1 MRFLIALVLITSAC
15 SKKKTETAANP
26 CDAAVE
32 RGVDQTI
39 AKRRAGNT
47 QPMTPEEQE
56 VPKKLKAALAKS
68 CADTK
73 WAADVIECYNTADDI
88 AACKDKLTPE
98 QRAAYTQAA
107 MGVMAGARGSAG
119 PHGMGG
125 PPGGSMGGP
134 PGGGHMGGPP
144 GGGSMGAPAGSGD
157 APAGSA
163 APPTPP
169 APAGSGSN

>member
-15 SKKKTETAANP
+15 SKKKEDPCTAAVN
-26 CDAAVE
+26 

-39 AKRRAGNT
+39 AKRRAGVAE
-47 QPMTPEEQE
+47 PMSPAEQE
-56 VPKKLKAALAKS
+56 VPKKLKVALAKS

-73 WAADVIECYNTADDI
+73 WGADVIECYKTADDI
-88 AACKDKLTPE
+88 AICKEKLTPE

-107 MGVMAGARGSAG
+107 MGVMQGAGGG
-119 PHGMGG
+119 GGMPPHGMAPGG
-125 PPGGSMGGP
+125 GAMGAPGGGSMGA
-134 PGGGHMGGPP
+134 P

-157 APAGSA
+157 APGSGA

-169 APAGSGSN
+169 APPPPPAGSGSN

>member
-15 SKKKTETAANP
+15 SKKKTEPAANP

-39 AKRRAGNT
+39 AKRRAGT
-47 QPMTPEEQE
+47 AQPMTPEEQE
-56 VPKKLKAALAKS
+56 VPKKLKVALAKS

-73 WAADVIECYNTADDI
+73 WGADVIECYKTADDI

-107 MGVMAGARGSAG
+107 MGVMAHDEAMGIGLKPGQTKELTITFTGDGAMFAG
-119 PHGMGG
+119 CHV
-125 PPGGSMGGP
+125 PG
-134 PGGGHMGGPP
+134 HY
-144 GGGSMGAPAGSGD
+144 PAGMKATIGV
-157 APAGSA
+157 GR
-163 APPTPP
+163 
-169 APAGSGSN
+169 